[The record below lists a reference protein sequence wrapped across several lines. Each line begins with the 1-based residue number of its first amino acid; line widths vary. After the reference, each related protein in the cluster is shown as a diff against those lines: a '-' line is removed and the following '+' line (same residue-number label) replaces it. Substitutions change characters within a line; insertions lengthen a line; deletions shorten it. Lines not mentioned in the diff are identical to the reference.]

1 MLVFLAYNMAI
12 SPVKIWRRQKEIRS
26 LLHKKGKVLS
36 WTFIYA
42 PPEEFKKNAPYAV
55 VLVAF
60 ENGERAFGQLVECDM
75 DTIKIGMPVY
85 STLRKVREVSAEDI
99 IAYGLKFKQL

>member
-1 MLVFLAYNMAI
+1 MMT

-26 LLHKKGKVLS
+26 LLDKKGTILS

-42 PPEEFKKNAPYAV
+42 PPEEFKKNALYAV

-60 ENGERAFGQLVECDM
+60 DNGERAFGQLVECDK
-75 DTIKIGMPVY
+75 DSIKIGMSVY
-85 STLRKVREVSAEDI
+85 SILRKVREVSAEDI
-99 IAYGLKFKQL
+99 IAYGLKFKPYEKN